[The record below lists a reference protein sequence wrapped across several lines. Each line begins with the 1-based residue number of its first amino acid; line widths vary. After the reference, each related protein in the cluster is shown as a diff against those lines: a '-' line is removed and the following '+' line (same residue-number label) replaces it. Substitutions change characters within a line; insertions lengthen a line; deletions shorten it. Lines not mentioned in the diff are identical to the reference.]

1 MADDI
6 KTIAGRFVALLMKD
20 GALRTATGEALLS
33 GDPATALA
41 RIASEALGLQPPLDR
56 AQGALL
62 EAELHEIYRLIE
74 DRANLACRIHKY
86 HPREFYSSAPE
97 D

>member
-6 KTIAGRFVALLMKD
+6 KTIARRFVALLMKD
-20 GALRTATGEALLS
+20 GALRTATTDALLS
-33 GDPATALA
+33 GDAIALA
-41 RIASEALGLQPPLDR
+41 RIASEALRLQPPLDR

-62 EAELHEIYRLIE
+62 EAELHETYRLIE
-74 DRANLACRIHKY
+74 ERAILACRIHKHHLHEY
-86 HPREFYSSAPE
+86 YSSAPE